1 MIYPSKSDQLFA
13 KDTNNTTPYNFV
25 PAQPLVLLNIKIIHM
40 DISLSSITDPLVIA
54 NSRRKDYKIKNLNC
68 RNCRRELR
76 LEIKRIKKQIHI

>member
-1 MIYPSKSDQLFA
+1 MIYPSKSDQLFV

-68 RNCRRELR
+68 RRELH
-76 LEIKRIKKQIHI
+76 LEIKRILKKIHI

>member
-1 MIYPSKSDQLFA
+1 MIYPSKSDQPFA
-13 KDTNNTTPYNFV
+13 KDTNNATPYNFV

-40 DISLSSITDPLVIA
+40 DISLSSITDSLVIA

-68 RNCRRELR
+68 RRELR